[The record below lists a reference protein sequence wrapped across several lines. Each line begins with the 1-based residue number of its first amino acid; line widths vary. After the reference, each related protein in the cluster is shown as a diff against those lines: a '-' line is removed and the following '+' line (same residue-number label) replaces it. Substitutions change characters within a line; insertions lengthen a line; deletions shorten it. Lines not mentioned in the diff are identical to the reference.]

1 MVKKKKLEVS
11 EAEIQESPAPPVM
24 VEPSIVE
31 EEKEPVLAT
40 QTVAEMNDP
49 LKSSLRTLVDAAPTF
64 EQVKD
69 NPWLYETWRNAV
81 AQLVK

>member
-1 MVKKKKLEVS
+1 MVKKKKEAVS
-11 EAEIQESPAPPVM
+11 EAEIQKSPEPLEASVAPI
-24 VEPSIVE
+24 EAKE
-31 EEKEPVLAT
+31 EEPVLAT
-40 QTVAEMNDP
+40 QTPAETNDP
-49 LKSSLRTLVDAAPTF
+49 LTSTLKTLVDAAPTF

>member
-11 EAEIQESPAPPVM
+11 EAEIQESPEPPVM
-24 VEPSIVE
+24 AEPSIVE
-31 EEKEPVLAT
+31 KEEEPVLAT
-40 QTVAEMNDP
+40 QTPAETSDP
-49 LKSSLRTLVDAAPTF
+49 LTSTLKTLVDAAPTF

-69 NPWLYETWRNAV
+69 NPWLYQEWRNAV